1 MFLFNNNSSSNCKNL
16 KSGRILLRQLKHDDL
31 EAIMAYATDP
41 EATKW
46 LSIGVQTEEQ
56 VVQWLIGCLK
66 SNCNPSNTLYWAIC
80 LKDTEECIGCIEVS
94 IHKEGPTEDFCG
106 VIGYASSSDYW
117 GKGYM
122 PEAAKLVVDFIFL
135 NFSEVCKLKIP
146 VYAPNVASQK
156 VAEKLGFTMTSLLSN
171 EIEKNGEWLDVHIF
185 TLSKEVWLEKQ
196 KELKTLG
203 Q

>member
-1 MFLFNNNSSSNCKNL
+1 MFLFNNNGSSNCKNL
-16 KSGRILLRQLKHDDL
+16 ESDRILLRQLKLDDL

-46 LSIGVQTEEQ
+46 LSIGVQTEQQ
-56 VVQWLIGCLK
+56 VLQWLIRCLN

-80 LKDTEECIGCIEVS
+80 LKGSEECIGCVEVS
-94 IHKEGPTEDFCG
+94 IHKDGPTEDICG

-122 PEAAKLVVDFIFL
+122 PEAAKLVVDFIFF
-135 NFSEVCKLKIP
+135 NFSEVCLLKIP
-146 VYAPNVASQK
+146 VYTPNTASQR
-156 VAEKLGFTMTSLLSN
+156 VAEKLGFTMASLMKDYA
-171 EIEKNGEWLDVHIF
+171 EKNSESFDANIF
-185 TLSKEVWLEKQ
+185 TLSKADWLEKQ
-196 KELKTLG
+196 KGLQTLG